1 MTAKEEQPRNVYAKL
16 MHVQQNL
23 KAPKGQYNK
32 FGNFHYRSCED
43 IQEAVKPVLAQV
55 NAVLTVEDDLLL
67 IGDRYYVKAVARFT
81 DAESGEAVT
90 NTAYARETDQKAGMD
105 AAQITGSCSSY
116 ARKYALNGLFCIDDA
131 KDPDASDQSADAG
144 KRQQGTGGAG
154 KKPAAG
160 SSRRGN
166 APDKYLTQ
174 AHISTIRKQIERT
187 GAMEKAVCYQYKIRR
202 LEDMTIEQFKNAMEI
217 FSGMPDAPG
226 MSEEAYQ
233 MTLEEIERCADEMP
247 FR

>member
-1 MTAKEEQPRNVYAKL
+1 MKL
-16 MHVQQNL
+16 LHVQQNL
-23 KAPKGQYNK
+23 KAPKGQYNR

-55 NAVLTVEDDLLL
+55 NAVLTVEDELLK
-67 IGDRYYVKAVARFT
+67 IGERYYVKAVARFT
-81 DAESGEAVT
+81 DAESGETVS
-90 NTAYARETDQKAGMD
+90 NVAYARETDQKAGMD

-131 KDPDASDQSADAG
+131 KDPDASEQVTDSG
-144 KRQQGTGGAG
+144 KRQQDAGGGG

-160 SSRRGN
+160 SRTRGN
-166 APDKYLTQ
+166 APDKYLTP
-174 AHISTIRKQIERT
+174 AHISTIRKQITRT
-187 GAMEKAVCYQYKIRR
+187 GAMEKAVCYQYRIAR

-217 FSGMPDAPG
+217 FSGMPDAPE

-233 MTLEEIERCADEMP
+233 MTLDCIEGYEEEMP